1 MTDNEKSPGGG
12 PAALNLTRISGI
24 IHEEAEPGCS
34 TELSRPDPSGS
45 RDLMC
50 PRVEITDRSVEE
62 RAG

>member
-12 PAALNLTRISGI
+12 PAGSNLTRSSGI
-24 IHEEAEPGCS
+24 IHAEAELGRS
-34 TELSRPDPSGS
+34 AELSRPHPSGS

-50 PRVEITDRSVEE
+50 PRVEITDRSAEE